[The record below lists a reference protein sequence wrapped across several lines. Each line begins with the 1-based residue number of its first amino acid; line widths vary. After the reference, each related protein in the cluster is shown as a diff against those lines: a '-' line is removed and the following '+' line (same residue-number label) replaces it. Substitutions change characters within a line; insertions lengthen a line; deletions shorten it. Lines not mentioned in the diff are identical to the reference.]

1 MSQGVR
7 TMRLR
12 VSGLVVAAVALCAPG
27 AGRVARAAEEEIL
40 CRCHQGACHEHAG
53 AAAPAAKGDPA
64 ARQYAPDRTVDM
76 LHLKIDCTP
85 DFARHAVRATTS
97 LSFQPIARPLTTLRL
112 DAVDLTVH
120 SVRAEAAGADV
131 PVADVAVARDAIL
144 ITFAAPVAVGREIT
158 LHVDHSA
165 EPRRGLYFRTPDMG
179 YPAGDTHVW
188 TQGESHEARHWFP
201 CHDYPNEK
209 CTTEVICHV
218 PPAMTVLSNGRLMG
232 EETDP
237 ATGLKAVRW
246 LQDKPHVSYLV
257 CLVAGHL
264 AKLEGKH
271 RDVPLAFWTQPSTAA
286 VAANSFR
293 DTPGIMAFFEEE
305 IGVPFPWAK
314 YDQVTIQDFVAGGM
328 ENTSLTTLT
337 DQTLFST
344 ATENI
349 RTTRSL
355 DAHEMAHQ
363 WFGDLVTCKDWSH
376 LWLNEGFATYYSHL
390 HAGRLFGREELLYGL
405 WLDAENKI
413 LPQADD
419 HRPIVHKGYRDPRE
433 QFDWRAYPKGSWV
446 LHMLRHQLGEDLY
459 RRAVRTY
466 LERHAYGTVTTD
478 DFRQVLEETSGLP
491 LDRFFDQW
499 LYHGRHPDLK
509 IEYRWQPEEKLAH
522 VAIRQTQ
529 PVSADVL
536 LFAFPATIRFVLG
549 DGTVVDRRVEIDSAA
564 REFDFALPAQ
574 PKTVRVD
581 PDFTLLARIDFDL
594 PDAMHL
600 EQLERADDPIGRILA
615 VKALGKRKTRAGIER
630 LGRVLREDPFRGVRE
645 QAAAALQGAGS
656 DEALTELERSLDQPD
671 ARVRRR
677 VVEALATF
685 YRPAVMERLLVI
697 ARDEPNPAIRAAALE
712 GLAKY
717 DADQAREAILAG
729 LRSESFREEVAAG
742 AIAALAGTHDDTLLE
757 PLMRT
762 VQARG
767 DGLPPRVLGRALE
780 TAGRLGSLRPEKDT
794 VREFLLA
801 HTSDQRL
808 PVRSAALAALGELGD
823 ARARPVL
830 EGFAALGPDDRV
842 GKVANEALDKL
853 RQRQPAVPEEVK
865 ELRGELR
872 RVADEQRKLRDE
884 IEGVERRAKERAT
897 APQNPAAAPAAAPA
911 PAG

>member
-1 MSQGVR
+1 MARSIHPSFSFPLALSVWFI
-7 TMRLR
+7 
-12 VSGLVVAAVALCAPG
+12 AACGGAL
-27 AGRVARAAEEEIL
+27 RAAEEEVL
-40 CRCHQGACHEHAG
+40 CRCHHGLTAHDHALHE
-53 AAAPAAKGDPA
+53 AAAAARGEPAP
-64 ARQYAPDRTVDM
+64 RQYAPDRQVDM
-76 LHLKIDCTP
+76 LHIRIDCTP
-85 DFARHAVRATTS
+85 DFARHSVRATTS
-97 LSFQPIARPLTTLRL
+97 LSFKPIARPLTTLRL

-120 SVRAEAAGADV
+120 QARAVAGDADV
-131 PVADVAVARDAIL
+131 PVADVAVSRDAIL
-144 ITFAAPVAVGREIT
+144 VTFAAPIPPGREVT

-209 CTTEVICHV
+209 CTTEMICHV
-218 PPAMTVLSNGRLMG
+218 PAAMTVLSNGRLVG
-232 EETDP
+232 EEVDA

-264 AKLEGKH
+264 VKLEGKH

-305 IGVPFPWAK
+305 IGVPYPWAK

-337 DQTLFST
+337 DQTLFAP

-355 DAHEMAHQ
+355 DAHELAHQ

-390 HAGRLFGREELLYGL
+390 HAGSLFGRDELLYGL

-419 HRPIVHKGYRDPRE
+419 PRPIVFKGYRDARE

-446 LHMLRHQLGEDLY
+446 LHMLRNELGADLY
-459 RRAVRTY
+459 RQGVRTY

-478 DFRQVLEETSGLP
+478 DFRQVLEEVSGRP

-509 IEYRWQPEEKLAH
+509 VDYRWQPEEKAAH
-522 VAIRQTQ
+522 VTVRQTQ

-536 LFAFPATIRFVLG
+536 LFAFPVTVRFVLA
-549 DGTVVDRRVEIDSAA
+549 DGTVIDRRIEIDGAS

-574 PKTVRVD
+574 PVLVRFD
-581 PDFTLLARIDFDL
+581 PDSTLLARVDFDV
-594 PDAMHL
+594 PEGMHL
-600 EQLERADDPIGRILA
+600 VQLDRADDPIGRIRA
-615 VKALGKRKTRAGIER
+615 VKALGARKSRGAIER

-645 QAAAALQGAGS
+645 QAAAALQAAGS
-656 DEALTELERSLDQPD
+656 DEALGELERSLDQPD

-677 VVEALATF
+677 VVEALAAF
-685 YRPAVMERLLVI
+685 YRPQVMERLLGVV
-697 ARDEPNPAIRAAALE
+697 AQEANPAIRAAALE

-717 DADQAREAILAG
+717 GDPRAREAILDG

-742 AIAALAGTHDDTLLE
+742 AIAAIAAGHDDSLVE
-757 PLMRT
+757 PLVRT
-762 VQARG
+762 VKARG
-767 DGLPPRVLGRALE
+767 DGLPPRVLAKALD
-780 TAGRLGSLRPEKDT
+780 TAGRLGSLRTEKDT

-801 HTSDQRL
+801 HANDSRL
-808 PVRSAALAALGELGD
+808 SVRTGAIAALGELGD
-823 ARARPVL
+823 PRARPVL
-830 EGFAALGPDDRV
+830 EGFAALGADDRV
-842 GKVANEALDKL
+842 GKVATDALEKL
-853 RQRQPAVPEEVK
+853 RQRQPLVPQEVQ
-865 ELRGELR
+865 ELRGELKR
-872 RVADEQRKLRDE
+872 LADEQRKLRGE
-884 IEGVERRAKERAT
+884 VEGVDRRVKESAT
-897 APQNPAAAPAAAPA
+897 PPVPPPTPPAASSPA
-911 PAG
+911 PPTP

>member
-1 MSQGVR
+1 MARSIHPSSQ
-7 TMRLR
+7 LPLALLLP
-12 VSGLVVAAVALCAPG
+12 LVVACAGALG
-27 AGRVARAAEEEIL
+27 AAEEEIL
-40 CRCHQGACHEHAG
+40 CRCHHGDLHGHADHG
-53 AAAPAAKGDPA
+53 AAAAAAGEPA
-64 ARQYAPDRTVDM
+64 ARQYAPDRAVDM
-76 LHLKIDCTP
+76 LHIKIDCTP
-85 DFARHAVRATTS
+85 DFARHSVRATTS
-97 LSFQPIARPLTTLRL
+97 LSFKPIARPLSTLRL

-120 SVRAEAAGADV
+120 SVRAEAAGAAV
-131 PVADVAVARDAIL
+131 PVGDVVVARDS
-144 ITFAAPVAVGREIT
+144 ITVAFPEPIAPGREVT

-209 CTTEVICHV
+209 CTTEMICHV
-218 PPAMTVLSNGRLMG
+218 PPAMTVLSNGRLVG

-264 AKLEGKH
+264 VKLEGKH

-293 DTPGIMAFFEEE
+293 DTPGIMAYFEDE
-305 IGVPFPWAK
+305 IGVPFPWVK

-337 DQTLFST
+337 DQTLFSGE
-344 ATENI
+344 TENI

-390 HAGRLFGREELLYGL
+390 HAGHLLGKDELLYGL

-413 LPQADD
+413 LPNAADP
-419 HRPIVHKGYRDPRE
+419 RPIVFKGYRDARE

-446 LHMLRHQLGEDLY
+446 LHMLRHQLGADLY
-459 RRAVRTY
+459 RQAVRTY
-466 LERHAYGTVTTD
+466 LERHAYGTVTSD
-478 DFRQVLEETSGLP
+478 DFRQVLEETSGRP

-499 LYHGRHPDLK
+499 LYHARHPDLK
-509 IEYRWQPEEKLAH
+509 IDYRWQPEEKLAH
-522 VAIRQTQ
+522 VTVRQTQ

-536 LFAFPATIRFVLG
+536 LFAFPATFRFVLP
-549 DGTVVDRRVEIDSAA
+549 DGTVVDRTVAVDGAA
-564 REFDFALPAQ
+564 HEFDFALSAQ
-574 PKTVRVD
+574 PVLVRFD
-581 PDFTLLARIDFDL
+581 PEYTLLARVDFDL
-594 PDAMHL
+594 PEAMHL
-600 EQLERADDPIGRILA
+600 VQLERADDPIGRIRA
-615 VKALGKRKTRAGIER
+615 VKALAAKKTRGAVER

-645 QAAAALQGAGS
+645 QAAAALQAAGS
-656 DEALTELERSLDQPD
+656 DEALAELERSLAQPD

-677 VVEALATF
+677 VVEALAGY
-685 YRPAVMERLLVI
+685 YRPQVMERLVAV
-697 ARDEPNPAIRAAALE
+697 ARDEANPAIRAAALE

-717 DADQAREAILAG
+717 GDGQARDALLDG
-729 LRSESFREEVAAG
+729 LRSESFRQEVAAG
-742 AIAALAGTHDDTLLE
+742 AIAALAATHDESLLE
-757 PLMRT
+757 ALVRT
-762 VQARG
+762 VKARG
-767 DGLPPRVLGRALE
+767 DAFPPRVLARALE
-780 TAGRLGSLRPEKDT
+780 TAGRLGSERTEKET

-801 HTSDQRL
+801 HTADQRL

-823 ARARPVL
+823 PRARPVL
-830 EGFAALGPDDRV
+830 EGFAQLGADDRV
-842 GKVANEALDKL
+842 GKVATEALEKL
-853 RQRQPAVPEEVK
+853 RQRQPAVPQEVK
-865 ELRGELR
+865 ELRGELT
-872 RVADEQRKLRDE
+872 RVADEQRKLRAE
-884 IEGVERRAKERAT
+884 LEGVDRRVKERV
-897 APQNPAAAPAAAPA
+897 APPAPPAAPAAGTAPA
-911 PAG
+911 PAAP